1 MQNRTSLMRGAMGG
15 LSGSGG
21 LGCSG
26 SATTAPTSGVCSSSD
41 PTGTVTR
48 ATANVEGWNN
58 DEIQEVVE
66 KFMAMP
72 GYNGVPLNTVKSSG
86 IHENKHQSK
95 KYLEKASAKKQEAQN
110 KMEKIAKVSSAKK
123 QASIKKTAGEKMA
136 LKTVAAAAK
145 RSGTPVAALKS
156 AKKLKTAKKILGQ
169 DGAVTVDSAAQ
180 SSPSTESEVSYKV
193 LEAPAQMAAQSE
205 GESEETKSGY
215 RYTFDLGNNSI
226 KEVADIS

>member
-1 MQNRTSLMRGAMGG
+1 MRGTM
-15 LSGSGG
+15 GG
-21 LGCSG
+21 LGCSAG
-26 SATTAPTSGVCSSSD
+26 ATTAPTCGGLSSSD
-41 PTGTVTR
+41 STGTVTK

-72 GYNGVPLNTVKSSG
+72 GYQGVPLNTANSSG
-86 IHENKHQSK
+86 IHQNKHQSK
-95 KYLEKASAKKQEAQN
+95 KYLEKADAKKQEAQN

-123 QASIKKTAGEKMA
+123 QASIKKVASKKKTAGEKMA

-145 RSGTPVAALKS
+145 RSGTPAAVVKS
-156 AKKLKTAKKILGQ
+156 TKKILGQ
-169 DGAVTVDSAAQ
+169 DGAVSVDSAAQ

-205 GESEETKSGY
+205 GESEETKSGFK
-215 RYTFDLGNNSI
+215 YTYDLGNNTI